1 MEQRTHIDGMRF
13 CLDLIQ
19 QLKEKY
25 AALGYAGY
33 QLPIERVLADVENE
47 IGYRA
52 YPNWRPK

>member
-1 MEQRTHIDGMRF
+1 MEKLTHIDGMRF

-19 QLKEKY
+19 ELKEKY
-25 AALGYAGY
+25 LALGYSGY

-52 YPNWRPK
+52 YREWRPR